1 MYKIKAKTVS
11 WDGDYIKPIP
21 IEDLN
26 RLREKYDMEVKLNP
40 EYFKS
45 REAQYD
51 QALRSEADEYVIV
64 RVDGRSFH
72 TFTRDFQRPFDSKFT
87 YAMNYVAKKLK
98 ETFNADLAYV
108 QSDEISLGWSP
119 DSWFRNQ
126 IFGGRLNKIN
136 SIVASTASVL
146 FKDIYSEN
154 HAVFDCRTFTLKD
167 LNEYRAYFMW
177 RYRDCYKN
185 AITMIAQTLFPH
197 SKLHEKNTEDKIYM
211 IGSKG
216 VDIKKIEKRN
226 LHGAMFFSTVTEKV
240 LSVEEID
247 SLPPKHEARKNPD
260 MVFYRN
266 VTNVFIGEMKIFLQS
281 KKI

>member
-1 MYKIKAKTVS
+1 M
-11 WDGDYIKPIP
+11 
-21 IEDLN
+21 
-26 RLREKYDMEVKLNP
+26 NP

-51 QALRSEADEYVIV
+51 QALRSESDEYVII
-64 RVDGRSFH
+64 RVDGRTFH
-72 TFTRDFQRPFDSKFT
+72 TFTKDFQRPFDSKFT

-98 ETFNADLAYV
+98 EIFNADLAYV

-126 IFGGRLNKIN
+126 IFSGRLNKIN

-146 FKDIYSEN
+146 FKDIYVED

-185 AITMIAQTLFPH
+185 AITMIAQTLFSH
-197 SKLHEKNTEDKIYM
+197 SRLHEKNTGDKVYM
-211 IGSKG
+211 IKSQGI
-216 VDIKKIEKRN
+216 DINSFEKRN
-226 LHGAMFFSTVTEKV
+226 LHGAMFYSTVIEKV
-240 LSVEEID
+240 FSFEEID
-247 SLPPKHEARKNPD
+247 SLPPKHMARKNPD
-260 MVFYRN
+260 MIFYRN
-266 VTNVFIGEMKIFLQS
+266 ETSVFTGELKGFLQS